1 MAALTVFAIPDIHVL
16 NPSIVLSEHDGLLMD
31 WNRIAFPNADW
42 QYAAS
47 CVRSARINLGIVVGR
62 LPVDAGPVCGLISC
76 SHFI

>member
-42 QYAAS
+42 QCAVS
-47 CVRSARINLGIVVGR
+47 CVRVSILV
-62 LPVDAGPVCGLISC
+62 LLLEDCQLMPGLYAV
-76 SHFI
+76 

>member
-42 QYAAS
+42 QYAA
-47 CVRSARINLGIVVGR
+47 
-62 LPVDAGPVCGLISC
+62 
-76 SHFI
+76 